1 MQRPENSASS
11 PRMFIDWGCSPTETS
26 YQNYLTPLV
35 LCLIYMLMLQAA
47 MVVSKFKALTDSSL
61 IAVLLCIYHF
71 LIPLLPLARVQGFSH
86 EGCDNRM
93 ASREDHEQMK
103 HLGQNQ
109 VPVSSLTVFFY
120 PEHVISSALDMVIVT
135 SQSVAHPIHKRH
147 CKYTWKNMHPHIK
160 NNVSN
165 LAWTKN
171 QIHRWY
177 Y

>member
-11 PRMFIDWGCSPTETS
+11 PRIFIDWGCSPTETS

-35 LCLIYMLMLQAA
+35 LCLIYMLMLQVA

-61 IAVLLCIYHF
+61 IAVPLCIYHF
-71 LIPLLPLARVQGFSH
+71 LIPLLPLARDQGFSH

-109 VPVSSLTVFFY
+109 VSVSPLTVCLSRACYLFSLRY
-120 PEHVISSALDMVIVT
+120 GH
-135 SQSVAHPIHKRH
+135 
-147 CKYTWKNMHPHIK
+147 
-160 NNVSN
+160 SN
-165 LAWTKN
+165 LSFSGTSNSQEAL
-171 QIHRWY
+171 
-177 Y
+177 